1 MFSPEFENSCPSYA
15 LRPINQFRNGHS
27 LRMGSIA
34 KAREAETQR
43 GERECRHRCSYS
55 PVRFEHEQAQAAL
68 TFFPL
73 LNSYSSSCKFT
84 LCLNLSQQ
92 NSWKYHKKQMNVNP
106 RFILNPA
113 RVAQWIRRPPPKRK
127 IGGSSPPVGNPA
139 FASAKH
145 HCTACKIFKEFSK
158 YLSGFGGRWFDTHFE
173 GAPLYSRHPTLRIC
187 IWFHLTL
194 QLGRQ
199 PNRSLNTPCVRS

>member
-1 MFSPEFENSCPSYA
+1 MGGYQDVIEPTRISLDSFMDNPFVSQHFYEVMFSPEFENPCPSYA

-92 NSWKYHKKQMNVNP
+92 NS
-106 RFILNPA
+106 
-113 RVAQWIRRPPPKRK
+113 
-127 IGGSSPPVGNPA
+127 
-139 FASAKH
+139 
-145 HCTACKIFKEFSK
+145 
-158 YLSGFGGRWFDTHFE
+158 
-173 GAPLYSRHPTLRIC
+173 
-187 IWFHLTL
+187 
-194 QLGRQ
+194 
-199 PNRSLNTPCVRS
+199 